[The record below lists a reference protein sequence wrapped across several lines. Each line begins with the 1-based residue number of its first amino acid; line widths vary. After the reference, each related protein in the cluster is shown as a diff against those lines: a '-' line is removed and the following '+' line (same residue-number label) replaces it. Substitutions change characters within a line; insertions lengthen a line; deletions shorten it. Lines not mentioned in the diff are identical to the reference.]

1 MFLYL
6 KKKFFFIANSRF
18 LMVLDGKD
26 LANNKCEHLGLKL
39 QKMNFRDENDNWHKL
54 IGCLDFSLQYLYS
67 RDEIEVGI
75 LWNIIN

>member
-1 MFLYL
+1 
-6 KKKFFFIANSRF
+6 
-18 LMVLDGKD
+18 MVLDGKD

-39 QKMNFRDENDNWHKL
+39 QKMNFRDENDNLHKL

-67 RDEIEVGI
+67 RDEIEVSI